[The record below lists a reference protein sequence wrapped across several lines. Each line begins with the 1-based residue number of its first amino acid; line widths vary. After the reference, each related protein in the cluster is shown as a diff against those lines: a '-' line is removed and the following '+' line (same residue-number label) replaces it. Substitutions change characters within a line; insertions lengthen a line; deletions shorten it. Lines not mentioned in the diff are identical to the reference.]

1 MSRALIVSIPQ
12 ELGRQEARRRLDS
25 GISRLQPELS
35 AIPQRARLPLGERH
49 PAFYRIGNVATNNW
63 PDRGARRHSAHRDR
77 PAVGH
82 AASRR
87 HRRKTRTQP
96 RYRTTPGA
104 AGPRLRKLFYSAF
117 LRSIRVSDYV
127 NGRSRELKPRTRRDF
142 AGVRDGSR
150 RRFAQLYLPL
160 LKTHPFP
167 VSSLGSVIPPERD
180 VSRPLE
186 PRSCVT

>member
-1 MSRALIVSIPQ
+1 MSRPLIVSIPQ
-12 ELGRQEARRRLDS
+12 QLGRQEARRRLDS

-35 AIPQRARLPLGERH
+35 VILSGLDYHWENDTLHFIASAMWQRITG
-49 PAFYRIGNVATNNW
+49 RIEV
-63 PDRGARRHSAHRDR
+63 RHSAHRDR

-127 NGRSRELKPRTRRDF
+127 NGRSRELKPRTRCDF
-142 AGVRDGSR
+142 AGVRAAVAAASHNSTCR
-150 RRFAQLYLPL
+150 
-160 LKTHPFP
+160 
-167 VSSLGSVIPPERD
+167 
-180 VSRPLE
+180 
-186 PRSCVT
+186 C